1 MQGKGTGLSF
11 LVEPKGFSRLK
22 ILFQEMPEASNL
34 KPKPEREKIVRNRWS
49 PSFNYEKKT
58 LLSSKKNGRISLRF
72 NIDYNVTL

>member
-1 MQGKGTGLSF
+1 
-11 LVEPKGFSRLK
+11 
-22 ILFQEMPEASNL
+22 MPEASNL

-58 LLSSKKNGRISLRF
+58 LLSSKKKKKGRISLRF